1 MNERIAALFTK
12 LKNGKTLFII
22 GLIGILLIFGSTFI
36 PSTPKENTRE
46 ASAFDS
52 EQYRLSLEKAVK
64 KTVQSITG
72 SRDVTVCVTLDGGI
86 RYTYADDNRVSSV
99 DSENELE
106 NQSESSYI
114 IIADS
119 QGNEKAVTVYEAYP
133 EVRGV
138 TVVYSGSSAYEEKI
152 KSAVMAALG
161 ITSKR
166 IFTVAKGGN

>member
-1 MNERIAALFTK
+1 MNERITALFTK

-22 GLIGILLIFGSTFI
+22 GLAGILLIFGSTLV
-36 PSTPKENTRE
+36 PSASKEKPQE
-46 ASAFDS
+46 AAQFDT
-52 EQYRLSLEKAVK
+52 EQYRLSLEKSVK

-86 RYTYADDNRVSSV
+86 RYTYADDSNESLI
-99 DSENELE
+99 DSQDETESK
-106 NQSESSYI
+106 SEKSYI
-114 IIADS
+114 IITDS
-119 QGNEKAVTVYEAYP
+119 QGNEKAVSVYEAYP

-138 TVVYSGSSAYEEKI
+138 TVVYAGSSAYEEKI

-166 IFTVAKGGN
+166 IFTVAKGGY